1 MRPPPPEMVVVEDSE
16 RDARRKVLVAAM
28 AGLNERERAIL
39 MARRLADPPQTLEEL
54 AQEHDVSRE
63 RIRQIE
69 TRAFE
74 KLTQSDDG
82 KRDDG
87 LVIEAALIDG
97 EVALRAAKG

>member
-1 MRPPPPEMVVVEDSE
+1 
-16 RDARRKVLVAAM
+16 M

-39 MARRLADPPQTLEEL
+39 MRRLADPPQTLEEL

-74 KLTQSDDG
+74 KLKSDG
-82 KRDDG
+82 
-87 LVIEAALIDG
+87 
-97 EVALRAAKG
+97 

>member
-1 MRPPPPEMVVVEDSE
+1 MVVAEDSE

-28 AGLNERERAIL
+28 AGLNERERTIL
-39 MARRLADPPQTLEEL
+39 IARRLADPPQTLEEL

-74 KLTQSDDG
+74 KLRKAMMDG
-82 KRDDG
+82 AGESG
-87 LVIEAALIDG
+87 LVIDAD
-97 EVALRAAKG
+97 

>member
-1 MRPPPPEMVVVEDSE
+1 
-16 RDARRKVLVAAM
+16 M

-74 KLTQSDDG
+74 KLR
-82 KRDDG
+82 KVMVENAADDG
-87 LVIEAALIDG
+87 LVIEA
-97 EVALRAAKG
+97 E